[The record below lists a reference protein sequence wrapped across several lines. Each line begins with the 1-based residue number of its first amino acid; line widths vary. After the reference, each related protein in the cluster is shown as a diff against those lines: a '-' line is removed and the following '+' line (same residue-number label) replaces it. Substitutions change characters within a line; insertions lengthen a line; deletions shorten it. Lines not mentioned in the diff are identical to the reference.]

1 MVTQVKGSMVLKWWL
16 FVTEFLIS
24 SSSDELYLMTS
35 LVISATVGVST
46 QDKVTVTSTIVNN
59 ANGDICVDYGGKITM

>member
-46 QDKVTVTSTIVNN
+46 QDKARVTSTIVNN
-59 ANGDICVDYGGKITM
+59 ANGGICVDYGGKITL